1 MYLQTAIRKKI
12 IKLMEE
18 THINGNQLAFKAG
31 IARSGINKFIR
42 QETKG
47 IKIETIAL
55 ICEALN
61 ITLEEYFAD
70 PLFKD
75 VQVKD

>member
-18 THINGNQLAFKAG
+18 NHINANQLAFKAG
-31 IARSGINKFIR
+31 IARSGINKFVR
-42 QETKG
+42 QKTKA
-47 IKIETIAL
+47 IKIETIEL

-61 ITLEEYFAD
+61 ITLEEFFAD
-70 PLFKD
+70 SLFKD